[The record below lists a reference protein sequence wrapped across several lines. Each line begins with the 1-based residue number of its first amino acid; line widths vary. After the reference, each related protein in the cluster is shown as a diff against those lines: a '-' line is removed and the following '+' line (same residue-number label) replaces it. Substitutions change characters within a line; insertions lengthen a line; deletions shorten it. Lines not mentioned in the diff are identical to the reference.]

1 LPAQAADSEKEAMSP
16 LACCF
21 WWFVLGVVLG
31 WLLNWL
37 LSRWLRSE
45 PPAAPRTLA
54 APAEAA
60 AEAGETPREA
70 LVHAAAA
77 PPGRIIDVGAARAA
91 GFNIKHDD
99 DLTII
104 EGIGP
109 KIDEL
114 FHANGVGT
122 FAQVA
127 RLSVP
132 EMLAILDRGGPNFQ
146 LANPGSWARQAALAS
161 ENRWAELKRLQ
172 EELISGG
179 GPAGGS

>member
-1 LPAQAADSEKEAMSP
+1 MSV

-37 LSRWLRSE
+37 LSRGLRAD
-45 PPAAPRTLA
+45 PPVAPRAPSNPIGTPSEGEET
-54 APAEAA
+54 PAE
-60 AEAGETPREA
+60 T
-70 LVHAAAA
+70 LVHAAAS

-91 GFNIKHDD
+91 GFNLKHDD

-114 FHANGVGT
+114 FHANGVAS
-122 FAQVA
+122 FAQLA

-172 EELISGG
+172 EELITGIGPSGG
-179 GPAGGS
+179 S

>member
-1 LPAQAADSEKEAMSP
+1 MGV

-21 WWFVLGVVLG
+21 WWFVLGVALG

-37 LSRWLRSE
+37 LSRVLRADPPVASRGPSNPVPASE
-45 PPAAPRTLA
+45 DQET
-54 APAEAA
+54 PAE
-60 AEAGETPREA
+60 T
-70 LVHAAAA
+70 LVHAASM
-77 PPGRIIDVGAARAA
+77 PPGRIIDVSAARAA
-91 GFNIKHDD
+91 GFNLKHDD

-114 FHANGVGT
+114 FHANGVGS
-122 FAQVA
+122 FAQLA
-127 RLSVP
+127 RLSVQ

-172 EELISGG
+172 EELITGVGPSGG
-179 GPAGGS
+179 P